1 METAIPGICS
11 DTCSPRPIFSTGPIS
26 RWCIPRLPLH
36 YPPHTHCA
44 ASQTEYSTVLNC
56 LPSYPQPPN
65 FCQLC
70 PSLHCRAQAGHPNQG
85 LEPLLFSRHHPF
97 TQPKT
102 CQADKKPPLIKRGS
116 KLSRSFFAHK
126 CQRYIWPFSP
136 HLHEFVSPFKKGVPE
151 PFVSIWVCGPHYEIL
166 LFLWIYFT
174 TGLVAGGA
182 PQTHI

>member
-1 METAIPGICS
+1 MLGHVLAPPNLLHWPNFPLVHPTTA
-11 DTCSPRPIFSTGPIS
+11 TALFST
-26 RWCIPRLPLH
+26 
-36 YPPHTHCA
+36 HTHCA

-151 PFVSIWVCGPHYEIL
+151 PFVSI
-166 LFLWIYFT
+166 
-174 TGLVAGGA
+174 
-182 PQTHI
+182 